1 MPNFSIVM
9 AFMDGK
15 NSFRRRN
22 LFAVID
28 RCIELMPDAEIVIA
42 EQGES
47 SQSEKLSTYNPHVK
61 RIQVDDGTRF
71 HKTKLLN
78 EAIKAAE
85 SDVIVMVDADS
96 YLNDEAAKSIE
107 DGTEL
112 LRRNCCGIL
121 YPYDGVDYLTE
132 AHTRTLLG
140 GGTINSKFCFHGV
153 HIQRQTGLCN
163 MYLKSTWAAVGG
175 FDEDFYEWGAEDD
188 AFTYKIKRLVG
199 PVCRT
204 TGYIYH
210 LFHPQVNT
218 QAYQSSSVYTY
229 NRKLC
234 ACIRRMTKEDLE
246 DYVAKKVTLAELVEK
261 YDKKKRLNVRLR
273 WACTPQTLLTI
284 DTTIYDIDYKEE
296 ISFTKI
302 LQAVMDEDGPGY
314 IPTFVHE
321 IFDPIP
327 DLSDEQRKEIADFV
341 EKAKQI
347 VEIGDE

>member
-28 RCIELMPDAEIVIA
+28 RCIELMPSAEIVIA

-47 SQSEKLSTYNPHVK
+47 SQSEKLSTYNPNVK
-61 RIQVDDGTRF
+61 RIQVDAGMRF

-78 EAIKAAE
+78 EAIKSAA

-96 YLNDEAAKSIE
+96 YLSEDAVKSIE
-107 DGTEL
+107 NGTEL

-121 YPYDGVDYLTE
+121 YPYDGVDYLIE
-132 AHTRTLLG
+132 AQTRHLLDG
-140 GGTINSKFCFHGV
+140 GRINSKFCFHGV

-163 MYLKSTWAAVGG
+163 MYLKSTWEAVGG

-188 AFTYKIKRLVG
+188 AFMYKIKRLVG
-199 PVCRT
+199 PVCRM
-204 TGYIYH
+204 TGHVYH
-210 LFHPQVNT
+210 LYHPQVNT
-218 QAYQSSSVYTY
+218 DEYQASPVYIH

-234 ACIRRMTKEDLE
+234 ACIRRMSKDDLD
-246 DYVAKKVTLAELVEK
+246 DYVARKVTLAGLVDK
-261 YDKKKRLNVRLR
+261 YEQKKLLNVELK
-273 WACTPQTLLTI
+273 WACTKNFVLRI
-284 DTTIYDIDYKEE
+284 DTTLYDIDYSDEL
-296 ISFTKI
+296 SFTKI
-302 LQAVMDEDGPGY
+302 LSAVMSEDGPSY

-321 IFDPIP
+321 VFDSIT
-327 DLSDEQRKEIADFV
+327 DLSEEQRKEISDFV
-341 EKAKQI
+341 ERAKHI